1 MHRYMKN
8 LSDMKKPE
16 GVDMTN
22 QNNIDFNF
30 GLSDREKNDLE
41 SLIVEFQNERD
52 QRNQCKSIES
62 MSELQSQIN
71 MINNRLAYLTDILLK
86 MDRRI
91 TPMYEAIRLNY
102 QKSEILDQRIR
113 ILIKSIHPGELL

>member
-1 MHRYMKN
+1 
-8 LSDMKKPE
+8 MKKPE